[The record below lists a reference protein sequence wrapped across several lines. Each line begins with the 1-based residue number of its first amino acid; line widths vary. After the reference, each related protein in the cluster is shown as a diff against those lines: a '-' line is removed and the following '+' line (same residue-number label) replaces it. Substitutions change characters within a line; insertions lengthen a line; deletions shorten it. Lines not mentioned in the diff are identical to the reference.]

1 MTAGATTRP
10 AAQPTVR
17 SRRAAT
23 RKACPFHCGFSP
35 AGHTVRALRAPPAR
49 RGNHCDARKAIG
61 QQSLL
66 HKFPG
71 RPSPRRKAGC
81 PRKALG
87 ALSPTHLTRSRTR
100 TAGTEPIASPRPL
113 MLQCFLPASIKWFMF
128 PAPWVPA
135 LVPPFAGRQKVVA
148 AGRVRIS
155 VDLRVSPS
163 WCCDSSGLRLSRG
176 RSGKTTEHLS
186 TLPIDGVDQK
196 TQSLACRRQ
205 PAQTRAERCGL
216 IGQDLRQL
224 HEQTSKLLRWVTA
237 ASREIV
243 AVSRLDLPQ
252 AVVVVDGD

>member
-1 MTAGATTRP
+1 MP
-10 AAQPTVR
+10 ARQLG
-17 SRRAAT
+17 S
-23 RKACPFHCGFSP
+23 KACCTNS
-35 AGHTVRALRAPPAR
+35 
-49 RGNHCDARKAIG
+49 
-61 QQSLL
+61 
-66 HKFPG
+66 PG

-186 TLPIDGVDQK
+186 TLPIDGVDQN

-237 ASREIV
+237 ALREIV
-243 AVSRLDLPQ
+243 EVSRLDLPQ